1 METINGAPI
10 IDVFLPTFRMEPGEN
25 DRFYPSKARAIAEKV
40 ATAELRELEEEY
52 SDDNAQNS
60 CLIISDKVRE
70 EVNAS
75 IDKSRYKIIVQTVI
89 GQLADQGVRIASRC
103 LWDPTTDNYASASVN
118 NATVFCNVLVFATY
132 TD

>member
-25 DRFYPSKARAIAEKV
+25 ERFYPSKARAIAEKV
-40 ATAELRELEEEY
+40 ATMELNDLEEY

-60 CLIISDKVRE
+60 ALIISDKVRE
-70 EVNAS
+70 EVNNS

-118 NATVFCNVLVFATY
+118 NAVVFCNVLVFATY